1 MFKGLIGALRVDL
14 GMNSAQFQKGAD
26 QAVSTVQRVQKRM
39 NAIGTSMRGI
49 GTKLSVGATLPL
61 VTMAKKSMDAAAV
74 QEKAVAAVEAGL
86 ASMGDVA
93 GYTSQQLQDMAS
105 ELQNKSL
112 YGDEEI
118 LQKVTANLLTFGNVS
133 DEVFARAQQ
142 SSLDLSARLGQDLQ
156 SSTVMLGKALNDPV
170 KGITALTRVGV
181 AFTEQQKDQ
190 IKAMAE
196 AGDVAGA
203 QGLILD
209 ELNKQY
215 AGQAEAL
222 RNLPAGQIQAASM
235 AIGDA
240 MEKVGSIVLP
250 IVADVAAHIEDLAVK
265 FQNLSPET
273 QKAAVLGSALAAA
286 MGPVA
291 LTIGAVV
298 TGIGALISPIG
309 LAVAGFA
316 ALAGGVAYVASNWDR
331 LVESW
336 SSAEGM
342 LGRLN
347 NMVAAPVIWLVELG
361 KKVASTVQK
370 LGGFGETMAFL
381 RDLSAEVWGR
391 IGMLVDGFS
400 SRFEAIVAR
409 MKSIWASGVAY
420 LAEKWAGFVG
430 TVAPAFNALAEKAG
444 SALRL
449 DTMAT
454 ASWASGLE
462 NAAQNAKTLA
472 ANADLAADAMIAAA
486 KSPLVT
492 LDRLN
497 SKVSEVAEN
506 AETEAEGAASSVSD
520 AVAEVED
527 ALDDAGDAGGAAG
540 SKIASG
546 MKKAEEA
553 LKTLAQTLGD
563 ISKDTFENISQNFAS
578 SLAQGDL
585 VGGVKGVFSNYMSGA
600 TQSFTSVL
608 SDAFTGGGF
617 ASIGTSLSTAWS
629 GVTSAVSGISWGSA
643 SSIFSGI
650 GAAASAALPIIG
662 AVGAVFGLIKGFS
675 SKKLIGTGF
684 DFSFK
689 DGELLGGTY
698 ETWKKKS
705 WWGLKTKTSTKLKA
719 FDDETSAALMEQI
732 EAVQKVVSETYKAA
746 GEAVEEGFVEGF
758 DYDFG
763 KIETKGLSED
773 EIAEKISEAFSNYGD
788 AISEAIGGVS
798 LELASTFAQVKNIL
812 EPSGQSFLGTFAE
825 MAEAASKV
833 ADLVGGTSALS
844 SGVSSFVATYFSEAE
859 RFQMVSDQVAA
870 VFDDLSMAIPD
881 GLKGF
886 RELILSQD
894 LMTESGRETYATLLG
909 VADAFAAVNS
919 GLDESFDASGGWYA
933 NEYEARL
940 AQVAA
945 ARGYSTVTEIAQSS
959 GTTQYGRTSL
969 GGDEGAA
976 VQLLQT
982 MVGIFKTWDE
992 EGYPQERSF

>member
-26 QAVSTVQRVQKRM
+26 QAVSTVQRVQNRM

-133 DEVFARAQQ
+133 DDVFARAQQ
-142 SSLDLSARLGQDLQ
+142 ASLDLSARLGQDLQ

-240 MEKVGSIVLP
+240 MEKVGSIILP

-291 LTIGAVV
+291 LTVGAVV

-309 LAVAGFA
+309 LAVAGIGALVGAGAYLVTHWGELSERFPVLQQVADA
-316 ALAGGVAYVASNWDR
+316 ARAAFEAFTPVIDFFREQFSLAVETVSALISGDWAAAWEAGGTFLNNAVDGYVAVLS
-331 LVESW
+331 
-336 SSAEGM
+336 G
-342 LGRLN
+342 LGEKVLEILAN
-347 NMVAAPVIWLVELG
+347 LGEMIGDKMSELG
-361 KKVASTVQK
+361 DKMR
-370 LGGFGETMAFL
+370 G
-381 RDLSAEVWGR
+381 
-391 IGMLVDGFS
+391 
-400 SRFEAIVAR
+400 
-409 MKSIWASGVAY
+409 
-420 LAEKWAGFVG
+420 WAGNVVEGFVQG
-430 TVAPAFNALAEKAG
+430 FKDKV
-444 SALRL
+444 
-449 DTMAT
+449 
-454 ASWASGLE
+454 
-462 NAAQNAKTLA
+462 
-472 ANADLAADAMIAAA
+472 AAA
-486 KSPLVT
+486 KASVTEFGDNVAGWFKDKLGIHSP
-492 LDRLN
+492 
-497 SKVSEVAEN
+497 SKVF
-506 AETEAEGAASSVSD
+506 EGFGVNLVEGLVVGVQDAAPLAQKAVSSLGESLTQIASSTGQS
-520 AVAEVED
+520 
-527 ALDDAGDAGGAAG
+527 
-540 SKIASG
+540 
-546 MKKAEEA
+546 
-553 LKTLAQTLGD
+553 
-563 ISKDTFENISQNFAS
+563 ISQGFAS

-705 WWGLKTKTSTKLKA
+705 WWGLKTSTKTKLKA

-763 KIETKGLSED
+763 KISTKGLSED
-773 EIAEKISEAFSNYGD
+773 EIAEKISEAFSDYGD

-812 EPSGQSFLGTFAE
+812 EPIGQAFLGTFAE

-881 GLKGF
+881 TLKGF

-894 LMTESGRETYATLLG
+894 LMTESGRETYAALLG

>member
-61 VTMAKKSMDAAAV
+61 VAMAKNSMEAAEV

-133 DEVFARAQQ
+133 DDVFARAQQ
-142 SSLDLSARLGQDLQ
+142 ASLDLSARLGQDLQ

-240 MEKVGSIVLP
+240 MEKVGSIILP

-291 LTIGAVV
+291 IAIGAVV

-309 LAVAGFA
+309 LAVAGIGALVGAGAYLVTHWDELSERFPVLQQVADA
-316 ALAGGVAYVASNWDR
+316 ARAAFEAFTPVIDFFREQFSLAVETVSALISGDWAAAWEAGGTFLNNAVDGYVAVLS
-331 LVESW
+331 
-336 SSAEGM
+336 G
-342 LGRLN
+342 LGEKVLEILAN
-347 NMVAAPVIWLVELG
+347 LGEMIGDKMAELG
-361 KKVASTVQK
+361 DKMR
-370 LGGFGETMAFL
+370 G
-381 RDLSAEVWGR
+381 
-391 IGMLVDGFS
+391 
-400 SRFEAIVAR
+400 
-409 MKSIWASGVAY
+409 
-420 LAEKWAGFVG
+420 WAGNVVEGFVQG
-430 TVAPAFNALAEKAG
+430 FKDKV
-444 SALRL
+444 
-449 DTMAT
+449 
-454 ASWASGLE
+454 
-462 NAAQNAKTLA
+462 
-472 ANADLAADAMIAAA
+472 AAA
-486 KSPLVT
+486 KASVTEFGDNVSGWFKDKLGINSP
-492 LDRLN
+492 
-497 SKVSEVAEN
+497 SKVF
-506 AETEAEGAASSVSD
+506 EGFGVNLVEGLVIGVQDAAPLAQKAVSALGESLAQIASSTGQS
-520 AVAEVED
+520 
-527 ALDDAGDAGGAAG
+527 
-540 SKIASG
+540 
-546 MKKAEEA
+546 
-553 LKTLAQTLGD
+553 
-563 ISKDTFENISQNFAS
+563 ISQGFAS

-705 WWGLKTKTSTKLKA
+705 FWGLKTSTKTKMKA

-732 EAVQKVVSETYKAA
+732 EAVQNVVSETYKAA
-746 GEAVEEGFVEGF
+746 GEAVEEGFIEGF
-758 DYDFG
+758 NYDFG

-773 EIAEKISEAFSNYGD
+773 EIAEKISKRFSKYGD

-870 VFDDLSMAIPD
+870 VFDDLGMAIPD
-881 GLKGF
+881 TLKGF

>member
-1 MFKGLIGALRVDL
+1 MAISARCEVSGKHKGQGMFKGLIGALRVDL

-61 VTMAKKSMDAAAV
+61 VTMAKKSMDAAEV

-133 DEVFARAQQ
+133 DDVFARAQQ
-142 SSLDLSARLGQDLQ
+142 ASLDLSARLGQDLQ

-240 MEKVGSIVLP
+240 MEKVGSIILP

-309 LAVAGFA
+309 LVVVGIGSLVGAGAYLVTHWDELSERFPVLQQVADAARTAFEAFTPVIDFFREQFSLAVDTVTALISGDWA
-316 ALAGGVAYVASNWDR
+316 AAWEAGGTFLSNAVDGYVAVLS
-331 LVESW
+331 
-336 SSAEGM
+336 G
-342 LGRLN
+342 LGEKVLEILAN
-347 NMVAAPVIWLVELG
+347 LGEMIGDKMAELG
-361 KKVASTVQK
+361 DKMR
-370 LGGFGETMAFL
+370 G
-381 RDLSAEVWGR
+381 
-391 IGMLVDGFS
+391 
-400 SRFEAIVAR
+400 
-409 MKSIWASGVAY
+409 
-420 LAEKWAGFVG
+420 WAGNVVEGFVQG
-430 TVAPAFNALAEKAG
+430 FKDKV
-444 SALRL
+444 
-449 DTMAT
+449 
-454 ASWASGLE
+454 
-462 NAAQNAKTLA
+462 
-472 ANADLAADAMIAAA
+472 AAA
-486 KSPLVT
+486 KASVTEFGDNVSGWFKDKLGIHSP
-492 LDRLN
+492 
-497 SKVSEVAEN
+497 SKVF
-506 AETEAEGAASSVSD
+506 EGFGVNLVEGLVVGVQDAAPLAQKAVSSLGESLAQIASSTGQS
-520 AVAEVED
+520 
-527 ALDDAGDAGGAAG
+527 
-540 SKIASG
+540 
-546 MKKAEEA
+546 
-553 LKTLAQTLGD
+553 
-563 ISKDTFENISQNFAS
+563 ISQGFAS

-585 VGGVKGVFSNYMSGA
+585 IGGVKGVFSNYMSGA

-705 WWGLKTKTSTKLKA
+705 FWGLKTSTKTKLKA

-758 DYDFG
+758 NYDFG

-773 EIAEKISEAFSNYGD
+773 EIAEKISEAFSDYGD

-812 EPSGQSFLGTFAE
+812 EPSGQAFLGTFAE

-870 VFDDLSMAIPD
+870 VFDDLGMAIPD
-881 GLKGF
+881 TLKGF